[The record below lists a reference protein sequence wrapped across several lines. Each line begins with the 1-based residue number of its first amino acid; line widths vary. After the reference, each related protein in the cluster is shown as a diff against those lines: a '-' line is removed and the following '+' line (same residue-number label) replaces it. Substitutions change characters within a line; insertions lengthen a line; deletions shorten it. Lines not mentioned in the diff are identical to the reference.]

1 MNIVSNAANS
11 THYIQHAHLP
21 LPSPPLSPV
30 CGDDPPSHR
39 GTPGRLPQTHGLR
52 EAAHICG
59 DGICEVGEKLD
70 ARRLSRMGVS
80 SKSSGLYPLR
90 GWNSALEHRLQVRAL
105 LLLLFLLSPLPLG
118 CDPGTMQTLYLNYM
132 PPLPAGPAPLRYVY
146 QPLDR
151 LYMLLITT
159 KTSNILEDLETL
171 RLFSRVVSEGGREGV
186 DGRGGGVWVDF
197 AYLGKIL
204 CLSEDHISVS
214 LCVRVHVCSCSC
226 VFVFM
231 CVRVHVCSCSCV
243 FVFMCVRVHVCLC
256 VCLFFFLCL
265 CVCVRSC
272 LCVCVCVCVC
282 VHL

>member
-70 ARRLSRMGVS
+70 ARRLSRMGLS

-132 PPLPAGPAPLRYVY
+132 PPLPAGPAPSG
-146 QPLDR
+146 
-151 LYMLLITT
+151 MC
-159 KTSNILEDLETL
+159 TSRWTACTCCSSPPRPATSWRTWRHYGSSHVWSVGEG
-171 RLFSRVVSEGGREGV
+171 REGGREWM
-186 DGRGGGVWVDF
+186 GGEV
-197 AYLGKIL
+197 
-204 CLSEDHISVS
+204 
-214 LCVRVHVCSCSC
+214 VCG
-226 VFVFM
+226 
-231 CVRVHVCSCSCV
+231 
-243 FVFMCVRVHVCLC
+243 
-256 VCLFFFLCL
+256 
-265 CVCVRSC
+265 
-272 LCVCVCVCVC
+272 
-282 VHL
+282 